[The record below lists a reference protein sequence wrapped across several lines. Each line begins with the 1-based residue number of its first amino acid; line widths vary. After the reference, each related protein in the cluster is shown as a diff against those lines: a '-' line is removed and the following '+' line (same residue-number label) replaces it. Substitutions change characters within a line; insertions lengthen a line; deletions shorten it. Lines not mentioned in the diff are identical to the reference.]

1 MASLGQLT
9 ASIAHEIRNPLGA
22 ISHAGELLSEAN
34 NDQPETRKLTDIIQ
48 RHSLRVN
55 NIIETILQMSRR
67 KTVEPTV
74 IVLASWLT
82 QLVAE
87 FVNYKQLLEQDIE
100 LVIKAP

>member
-1 MASLGQLT
+1 
-9 ASIAHEIRNPLGA
+9 
-22 ISHAGELLSEAN
+22 
-34 NDQPETRKLTDIIQ
+34 
-48 RHSLRVN
+48 
-55 NIIETILQMSRR
+55 MSRR

>member
-1 MASLGQLT
+1 LASLGQLT